1 MAKNTHKRKEKII
14 DAAIEVLKEKS
25 VEEATVREIAERA
38 GVTTGS
44 IYHYYKNKDEL
55 LYDVIN
61 HSVHFSYKISKMNES
76 TTKGQEEL
84 LLEITNE
91 ISQRLSKIDEQKLHI
106 LLLSDAISKSGDM
119 KEKYKLNYDNIINKT
134 ANMYYFTF
142 GISNENLKRS
152 VSAILVAALDGIAI
166 QQSLGALPEDQ
177 EKFIKVFNDFF
188 SESIPLFLER
198 HLENYTNKID

>member
-1 MAKNTHKRKEKII
+1 MKKNIISKRKEKII

-61 HSVHFSYKISKMNES
+61 HSIHFSYKISEMNEF
-76 TTKGQEEL
+76 TTKNQEDL
-84 LLEITNE
+84 LLEIINE
-91 ISQRLSKIDEQKLHI
+91 IAQRLSKIDEQKLHI
-106 LLLSDAISKSGDM
+106 LLLSDAISKGGEM

-134 ANMYYFTF
+134 ADMYYFAF
-142 GISNENLKRS
+142 GIDNENLKKV

-166 QQSLGALPEDQ
+166 QQSLGVLPESQ
-177 EKFIKVFNDFF
+177 EKLIKVFNDFF

-198 HLENYTNKID
+198 HMQNDIKE